1 MNNILQNVV
10 RPDYPFHNNLS
21 FLSDAAKYSCM
32 KEHLFKNI
40 KGLSTLL
47 YERHLEHLDNVY
59 R

>member
-10 RPDYPFHNNLS
+10 RPDYSFHNHLS
-21 FLSDAAKYSCM
+21 FLSDAAKYPCV

-47 YERHLEHLDNVY
+47 
-59 R
+59 